1 MDIQLMFQVAYLPE
15 HRLEFCQNGQKH
27 ITKTLYLEAE
37 TMANKSQKP
46 APKATAKKQSATAK
60 KPVKK

>member
-1 MDIQLMFQVAYLPE
+1 MFQVAYLPE
-15 HRLEFCQNGQKH
+15 HGLGFCQNGQKH

-46 APKATAKKQSATAK
+46 APKSAPKATAKKQSATAK